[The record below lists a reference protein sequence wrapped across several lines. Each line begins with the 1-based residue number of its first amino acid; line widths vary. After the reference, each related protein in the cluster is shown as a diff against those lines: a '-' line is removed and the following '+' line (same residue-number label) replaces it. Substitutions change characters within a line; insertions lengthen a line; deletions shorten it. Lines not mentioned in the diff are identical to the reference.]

1 MGVRSN
7 NDVNNPITRLD
18 TKEKNK
24 VKREE
29 EVLKDAQGPIY
40 I

>member
-1 MGVRSN
+1 LHKEKRHMGVRSN

-29 EVLKDAQGPIY
+29 RSP
-40 I
+40 